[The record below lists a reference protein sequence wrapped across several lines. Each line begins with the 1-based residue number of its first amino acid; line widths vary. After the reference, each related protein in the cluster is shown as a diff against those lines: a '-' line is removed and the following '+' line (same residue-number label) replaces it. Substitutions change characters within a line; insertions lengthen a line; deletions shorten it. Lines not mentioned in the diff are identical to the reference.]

1 MNVETLVERAKAL
14 GLPIAKNAFAGTL
27 EDEVPPLPYL
37 VYLVPHETVRGPDN
51 INMLKEQEFSLELY
65 TADDDRERE
74 ELAERIETEVLYD
87 VEYDTYLA
95 PIPQEEC
102 YQTSYEVSGL
112 ITKIERKNKDG

>member
-1 MNVETLVERAKAL
+1 MTVEKLIERAKNL
-14 GLPIAKNAFAGTL
+14 GLPIAKNSFAGTL
-27 EDEVPPLPYL
+27 DNPVPSLPYL
-37 VYLVPHETVRGPDN
+37 VYLISHEKVRGPDG
-51 INMLKEQEFSLELY
+51 INMLKEQELSIELY

-74 ELAERIETEVLYD
+74 ELAERIETEILHD

-112 ITKIERKNKDG
+112 ITKIERKNKDE

>member
-1 MNVETLVERAKAL
+1 MDIETLVERAKAL

-27 EDEVPPLPYL
+27 EDKVPELPYL
-37 VYLVPHETVRGPDN
+37 VYLAPHETVRGPDN

-74 ELAERIETEVLYD
+74 ELAERIETEVLQD
-87 VEYDTYLA
+87 VEYDMYLA

-102 YQTSYEVSGL
+102 YQTSYEVQGL
-112 ITKIERKNKDG
+112 IKKIERKK